1 MTGFKDRRKA
11 QRVRADLAINISG
24 DRGDSNGNTIDIS
37 TNGVCFRSPYYM
49 GPMTKVHLEL
59 PVPGTSGE
67 GTRSKVVCDG
77 IVVRV
82 TPEKEDPGVT
92 NYEIAV
98 FFTHMQDTSL
108 DRLRRFIKSK
118 LTD

>member
-1 MTGFKDRRKA
+1 MMGFKDRRKA
-11 QRVRADLAINISG
+11 QRVQADLAINISG
-24 DRGDSNGNTIDIS
+24 DREDSTGKTIDIS
-37 TNGVCFRSPYYM
+37 TNGVYFRSPYYM

-59 PVPGTSGE
+59 PVPGTDGDSA
-67 GTRSKVVCDG
+67 RSKVVCDG

-82 TPEKEDPGVT
+82 TPEKEAPGVT

-98 FFTHMQDTSL
+98 FFTHMQGTSL
-108 DRLRRFIKSK
+108 ERLRRFIKSK